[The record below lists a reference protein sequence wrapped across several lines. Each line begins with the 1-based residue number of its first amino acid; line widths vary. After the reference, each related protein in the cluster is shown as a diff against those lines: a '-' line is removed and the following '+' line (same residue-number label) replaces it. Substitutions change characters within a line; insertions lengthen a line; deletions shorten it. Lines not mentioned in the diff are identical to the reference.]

1 MHAVRRCAA
10 AVLALGLTAA
20 VLNTPAQA
28 ADPDVLDVSF
38 GGSFSSGNS
47 YTAATGEVMGG
58 TLTRRSGAETL
69 DPARGLVL
77 NGSGDGVTF
86 QPGNPLSGGAVQRS
100 FLVEVAF
107 TPAATQGNLA
117 TVFGMGGA
125 LYGRYNGTNL
135 QYGFDSEVGGDWQ
148 SVTKS
153 VPAPAPDQQHVLA
166 LAYEVTGGTATLHAF
181 LDGQQLPAAASAY
194 GTATWHPT
202 AGAQIGLGN
211 DVHPAALQRGL
222 AGSVRQVRLAPFT
235 GAFDPADLRLARP
248 VVSNTRLSVDFE
260 GSVGASGSYVP
271 ALGEKADPAP
281 VVAGGTITEP
291 GRLRLSGHPAG
302 IRWDAASL
310 GEDPLRSG
318 VLAETVLSPD
328 VLVPGAGLVDLLGVA
343 KLTAA
348 GPRSLTLTAGGT
360 SRTVP
365 LQEPATKH
373 GVRYHY
379 LGLAVEPVDGGL
391 AVTVLTAP
399 GTAATRS
406 TISLPT
412 ATTGEV
418 RWLAG
423 ARGTAYGIAVSTFL
437 NKPPTE
443 AQALQALPCV
453 VGKLD
458 PATSMAVTP
467 GECLTSLVAKASA
480 IRPHPRQV
488 AWQRMEQ
495 TAFIHFGVNTFTGL
509 EWGHGDED
517 PDLFQ
522 PARLDTDQW
531 ARTLRDSG
539 FKLAILT
546 VKHHDGFLLYPSRY
560 SDHSVASSSWRNGA
574 GDVVREFADSMRRY
588 GLKVGF
594 YMSPADEN
602 QFLDGVYANGSPHT
616 PRTIPTLVPGDD
628 RAGQDLPTYTLT
640 ASDYGAYMLNQ
651 LYELL
656 TEYGPVDEVW
666 FDGAQGRIPPD
677 KVETYDFTSWY
688 QLIRGLAPQATIAV
702 SGPDVRW
709 VGNESGLSRPDEYTV
724 VPTIT
729 KPNGAP
735 DYALGYAAADQGSR
749 RALLAGRDAGATAL
763 AWWPAESD
771 VSIREGW
778 FHHPEQEPRSLNQ
791 LTDIYYKSVGRNSVL
806 LLNVP
811 PDRDG
816 RFDDRDVARLAE
828 WRARLAAE
836 MPSDVAL
843 HAPAS
848 GDGANPRAATDG
860 NLDTAWVAP
869 AASKGTLSVR
879 LPTGTSVRRVVL
891 GEDIRYGM
899 QAESGVVEVQD
910 GGTWRQVATFGA
922 VGHKRI
928 LTLEAAVTTDALR
941 VRILQSRAPVR
952 LAQLSAY

>member
-1 MHAVRRCAA
+1 MHVVRRCAA

-20 VLNTPAQA
+20 VLNPAQA

-58 TLTRRSGAETL
+58 SLTRRTGAESL

-77 NGSGDGVTF
+77 NGAGDGVTF
-86 QPGNPLSGGAVQRS
+86 QPSNPLSGGSTQRS

-107 TPAATQGNLA
+107 TPNATQGNLA
-117 TVFGMGGA
+117 TIFGMGGA
-125 LYGRYNGTNL
+125 LYGRYSGSNL
-135 QYGFDSEVGGDWQ
+135 QYGFDSEVDGNWS

-153 VPAPAPDQQHVLA
+153 VPAPVPGQQHVLA
-166 LAYEVTGGTATLHAF
+166 LAYEVNGGAATLHAF
-181 LDGQQLPAAASAY
+181 LDGQQLPAASTSN
-194 GTATWHPT
+194 GTATWHPS
-202 AGAQIGLGN
+202 AGPQIGIGN
-211 DVHPAALQRGL
+211 DVHPSALQRGL
-222 AGSVRQVRLAPFT
+222 SGSVRQVRLAPFT
-235 GAFDPADLRLARP
+235 GPFDPSDLKLARP

-260 GSVGASGSYVP
+260 GSVGTFGTYTP

-281 VVAGGTITEP
+281 VVTGGRIDEP
-291 GRLRLSGHPAG
+291 GRIQLAGRETG
-302 IRWDAASL
+302 IRWDAGSL
-310 GEDPLRSG
+310 GENPLRSG
-318 VLAETVLSPD
+318 MLAEIVVSPD
-328 VLVPGAGLVDLLGVA
+328 VLDRGAELADLLGVA
-343 KLTAA
+343 RLEAA
-348 GPRSLTLTAGGT
+348 GPRSLTLRAGGT
-360 SRTVP
+360 TSTVP
-365 LQEPATKH
+365 LPAPSTKH
-373 GVRYHY
+373 GVQYHY
-379 LGLAVEPVDGGL
+379 LGVAVEPDGDGL

-399 GTAATRS
+399 GTVATRR
-406 TISLPT
+406 TISLPS
-412 ATTGEV
+412 ATTSDV
-418 RWLAG
+418 RWLTG
-423 ARGTAYGIAVSTFL
+423 ASGPAYGIGVSTFL
-437 NKPPTE
+437 GKPPVE

-453 VGKLD
+453 VGKLQ

-480 IRPHPRQV
+480 IRPHQRQV
-488 AWQRMEQ
+488 DWQRMEQ

-560 SDHSVASSSWRNGA
+560 SDHSVASSTWRNGE
-574 GDVVREFADSMRRY
+574 GDVVREFATSMRKY

-602 QFLDGVYANGSPHT
+602 QFLDGVYANGSAHT

-628 RAGQDLPTYTLT
+628 REGRDLPTYTLT

-656 TEYGPVDEVW
+656 TEYGPADEVW

-688 QLIRGLAPQATIAV
+688 TLIRALAPQATIAV

-735 DYALGYAAADQGSR
+735 DYALGYAVADQGSR

-763 AWWPAESD
+763 SWWPAESD

-836 MPSDVAL
+836 MPSDLAL
-843 HAPAS
+843 RRPAT
-848 GDGANPRAATDG
+848 GDGSHARYAVDG

-869 AASKGTLSVR
+869 AAGRGTLTVG
-879 LPTGTSVRRVVL
+879 LPAGTSVRRVVL

-899 QAESGVVEVQD
+899 QAEAGVVEVRSGNAWQ
-910 GGTWRQVATFGA
+910 QVATFGA

-928 LTLEAAVTTDALR
+928 LTLDQAVTTDTLR
-941 VRILQSRAPVR
+941 IRITQSRAPVR